1 MRTKTIFIIAFTML
15 ITIFLMMNTDAVDFN
30 ILFADS
36 VKISKLVVI
45 GVCTFIGF
53 ILGYWAGRPRTVI
66 STYDDK
72 FEAESTA
79 TTPKDTLSEE
89 DRDYIS

>member
-1 MRTKTIFIIAFTML
+1 MRTKTIFIIVFTML

-36 VKISKLVVI
+36 VKISKLLVI

-53 ILGYWAGRPRTVI
+53 VLGYWAGRPRTVV

-72 FEAESTA
+72 FDHESMPA
-79 TTPKDTLSEE
+79 RKDGLSDE